1 MLVILM
7 TFDFE
12 EKVYNR
18 LVEDKEIK
26 RILKLKVKS
35 IISFPL
41 VYRRLGVL
49 YHFSK
54 KESNEILD
62 SLKERGLIEIVKF
75 HGIRIIKVSIKF

>member
-1 MLVILM
+1 M

-12 EKVYNR
+12 EKVYRR
-18 LVEDKEIK
+18 LLEDKDI
-26 RILKLKVKS
+26 KS
-35 IISFPL
+35 ILQLNSKSVISFPL

-62 SLKERGLIEIVKF
+62 SLKERGFIEIVKF
-75 HGIRIIKVSIKF
+75 HGIRINHQNN